1 METERITQLLHAH
14 NNGDKKALN
23 RLVPLVYE
31 EMKRLARHRLQSERH
46 GHTLNT
52 HDLVHEAY
60 LKLLNFN
67 RVNWQNREHFFA
79 FASRVMRNILVD
91 YAVRQQA
98 QKRGGNFKRVTL
110 VDSDAAT
117 EANVHD
123 TLSIHQALQKL
134 EKMDKRQVRI
144 VECRFF
150 GGLNMKETAESLGV
164 SEPTV
169 YRDWKM
175 AKAWLN
181 RELADPDYTLPAFH
195 SAEAGS
201 RR

>member
-1 METERITQLLHAH
+1 
-14 NNGDKKALN
+14 
-23 RLVPLVYE
+23 
-31 EMKRLARHRLQSERH
+31 
-46 GHTLNT
+46 
-52 HDLVHEAY
+52 
-60 LKLLNFN
+60 
-67 RVNWQNREHFFA
+67 
-79 FASRVMRNILVD
+79 
-91 YAVRQQA
+91 
-98 QKRGGNFKRVTL
+98 
-110 VDSDAAT
+110 
-117 EANVHD
+117 
-123 TLSIHQALQKL
+123 
-134 EKMDKRQVRI
+134 MDKRQVRI